1 MVSIRAMS
9 GMVGAK
15 SAPNAAGRAERSGHG
30 PRESFLYDADA
41 GGGRIDRKSIRLNS
55 SHRCISYAVF
65 CLKKKN
71 IRAEDLP
78 PTKRRKHRRSVRDSD
93 VLRRL
98 WPWRG

>member
-41 GGGRIDRKSIRLNS
+41 GGGRIGSVASISRILLS
-55 SHRCISYAVF
+55 AQQRPA
-65 CLKKKN
+65 
-71 IRAEDLP
+71 
-78 PTKRRKHRRSVRDSD
+78 
-93 VLRRL
+93 
-98 WPWRG
+98 